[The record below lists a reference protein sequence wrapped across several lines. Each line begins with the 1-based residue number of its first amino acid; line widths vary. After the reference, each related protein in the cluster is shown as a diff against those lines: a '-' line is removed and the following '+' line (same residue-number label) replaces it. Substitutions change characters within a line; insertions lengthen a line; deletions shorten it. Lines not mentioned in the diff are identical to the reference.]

1 MSYAFSLFF
10 HGNIENTW
18 VRGLHPCGSTR
29 GPSAKECGME
39 LILIAECG
47 VSGKKLTVGIQANK
61 AKHSSGRIVVYG
73 NSVTG
78 WTS

>member
-1 MSYAFSLFF
+1 
-10 HGNIENTW
+10 
-18 VRGLHPCGSTR
+18 
-29 GPSAKECGME
+29 ME

-78 WTS
+78 WTSELVSQLVGYLVTCLYIRTVILLK